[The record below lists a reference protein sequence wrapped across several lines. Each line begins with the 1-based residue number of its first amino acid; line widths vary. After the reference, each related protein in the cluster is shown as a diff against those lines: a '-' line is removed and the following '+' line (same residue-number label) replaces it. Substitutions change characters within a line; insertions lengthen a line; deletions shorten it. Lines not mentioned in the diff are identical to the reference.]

1 MNPIAA
7 HLQHDRHQGVRV
19 ELSQEALLELA
30 AGKTLEFMGVKITAT
45 DTAPNLVCRVGW
57 VSHPAGAWR

>member
-1 MNPIAA
+1 MDLIAA
-7 HLQHDRHQGVRV
+7 HVQHDRHQGVRV

-45 DTAPNLVCRVGW
+45 DTAPNLVRRVGW
-57 VSHPAGAWR
+57 VSHPARTWR